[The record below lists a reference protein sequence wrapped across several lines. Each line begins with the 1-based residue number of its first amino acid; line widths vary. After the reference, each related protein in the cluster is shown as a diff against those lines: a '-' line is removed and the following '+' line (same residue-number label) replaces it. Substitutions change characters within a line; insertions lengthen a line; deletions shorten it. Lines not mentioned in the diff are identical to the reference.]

1 MILLSSRISYVE
13 MNNGKNRLAPS
24 FHFRKEIANFVCS
37 FQRLS
42 SVVALKGCNLLG
54 IQAVKDTHTL
64 QTLQTKHTQQDEQ
77 RMV

>member
-1 MILLSSRISYVE
+1 MILLCARISYVE

-64 QTLQTKHTQQDEQ
+64 QTKHTQQDEQ